1 VEYKNKSIG
10 LIIATLVVLSLSLL
24 KPTLVRAES
33 YSNEDNRKTLSVD
46 KKLRSVSDSK
56 YVDNISSSTKTFFQ
70 GDLIEF
76 QIKIENTG
84 TGVLKN
90 IKVTDSLPP
99 FLKLI
104 FFTGTYD
111 KTNNKVEWTIDEL
124 KAGEAKDYLIRAR
137 IDQATNVTQ
146 LTKETNVAEA
156 RVDELGERDDASYY
170 IGGVSV
176 PETGDASLLIK
187 TGILFSLGL
196 GGILFRKYARGY

>member
-1 VEYKNKSIG
+1 MEYKNKSIG